1 MDEFF
6 SVKQIQV
13 WTTDLFH
20 SEIKNVHINQTVHK
34 IFWEAENRR
43 LKSSRSHLRSS
54 PIRDKL
60 IDTALWS

>member
-34 IFWEAENRR
+34 IFWEAE
-43 LKSSRSHLRSS
+43 
-54 PIRDKL
+54 IV
-60 IDTALWS
+60 A